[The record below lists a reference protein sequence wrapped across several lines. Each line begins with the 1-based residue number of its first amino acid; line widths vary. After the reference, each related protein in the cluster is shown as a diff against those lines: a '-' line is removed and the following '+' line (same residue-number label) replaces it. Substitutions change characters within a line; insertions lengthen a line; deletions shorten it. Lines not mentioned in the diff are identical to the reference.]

1 MMSLESSSTRIWQH
15 RLDDR
20 VMLDKECIYPHNV
33 AAVQYVTGRK
43 NTQRHAAARYYNTFD
58 AGGDTELP
66 KADARRHCAS
76 QGACCA

>member
-1 MMSLESSSTRIWQH
+1 MLNKE
-15 RLDDR
+15 R
-20 VMLDKECIYPHNV
+20 VDPHNV
-33 AAVQYVTGRK
+33 AAVQYVPGRK